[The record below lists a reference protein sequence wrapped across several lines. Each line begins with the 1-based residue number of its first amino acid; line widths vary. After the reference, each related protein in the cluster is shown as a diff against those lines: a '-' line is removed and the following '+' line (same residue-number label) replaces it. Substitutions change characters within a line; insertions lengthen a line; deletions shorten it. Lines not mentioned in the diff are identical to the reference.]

1 MTNLQKQRQLIVDF
15 VENVQSADSY
25 YIGTAELH
33 WIPGP
38 QEWMLKLENGD
49 TEYQSN
55 GCGDLVEM
63 ISDEDVADFYQEEL
77 IDWYEDSELEIE

>member
-1 MTNLQKQRQLIVDF
+1 MTDLQIQRQRIVDF

-25 YIGTAELH
+25 FIGSAELH

-38 QEWMLKLENGD
+38 QEWMLKLKNGD
-49 TEYQSN
+49 TEYQGN

-63 ISDEDVADFYQEEL
+63 ILDEDVASFYEDEL
-77 IDWYEDSELEIE
+77 VDWYEDGETA